1 MLICHC
7 VVAESDTTERPKH
20 THTHTDTLLNWEGIL
35 GFSSSKYAHVATESV
50 AVYKIQFAA
59 NHLAL
64 GTLCPEAFI
73 CASLVAQ
80 LVKNPPAKQET

>member
-1 MLICHC
+1 MPISHC

-20 THTHTDTLLNWEGIL
+20 THTHTLLNWEGIL

-59 NHLAL
+59 NHLAPRPP
-64 GTLCPEAFI
+64 CPEAFI